1 MPLTAL
7 LLIAV
12 AAFIH
17 AWWNLLMKR
26 AGAGGLVF
34 VWGITAAT
42 ALVYAVPVLGL
53 MRDEL
58 GAFGASL
65 GLAVLV
71 SAAVHTLYLWVLQRG
86 YAVGDLSVV
95 YPVARG
101 VGPALAWIGA
111 VVLLGE
117 AVTPGSIAGLAL
129 IVAGTFTIA
138 GGWAMLRARAGAA
151 TRAGASAGTG
161 VGAAADANPHA
172 DARAPANP
180 AARLGPGI
188 AWGAAIGVTIAVY
201 TVNDGRAVRL
211 LRADPVVFYW
221 LVNVAQ
227 ALALAPWVA
236 RRAGEARTIV
246 ARHARTL
253 LAVGVL
259 SPLGYMLA
267 LQAMKYAPVSHVAPA
282 RELSMLVAAFLGV
295 RVLGEG
301 ELWRR
306 VAGAALIAAG
316 VASLALA
323 GGG

>member
-42 ALVYAVPVLGL
+42 SLVYAVPVLAV
-53 MRDEL
+53 MRDDL
-58 GAFGASL
+58 AAVGAPIA
-65 GLAVLV
+65 LAVLV

-86 YAVGDLSVV
+86 YAAGDLSVV

-101 VGPALAWIGA
+101 VGPALAWVGA
-111 VVLLGE
+111 IALLGE
-117 AVTPGSIAGLAL
+117 AVTPASIAGLAL

-138 GGWAMLRARAGAA
+138 GGWAMLRADGGAA
-151 TRAGASAGTG
+151 TGARTTAGA
-161 VGAAADANPHA
+161 P
-172 DARAPANP
+172 APAGA

-221 LVNVAQ
+221 LVNVVQ
-227 ALALAPWVA
+227 AVALAPWVA
-236 RRAGEARTIV
+236 RRAAEARAIV
-246 ARHARTL
+246 GRHARTL

-282 RELSMLVAAFLGV
+282 RELSMLIAAFLGV
-295 RVLGEG
+295 RMLGEG

-316 VASLALA
+316 VACLALA
-323 GGG
+323 GGGG

>member
-1 MPLTAL
+1 MPLSAL

-42 ALVYAVPVLGL
+42 SLVYAVPVLAL
-53 MRDEL
+53 LRDDL
-58 GAFGASL
+58 AAVGAPIA
-65 GLAVLV
+65 LAVLA

-86 YAVGDLSVV
+86 YAAGDLSVV

-101 VGPALAWIGA
+101 VGPALAWVGA
-111 VVLLGE
+111 IAWLGE
-117 AVTPGSIAGLAL
+117 AVTPASIAGLAL

-138 GGWAMLRARAGAA
+138 GGWAMLRGRASAA
-151 TRAGASAGTG
+151 VASGASVASAPR
-161 VGAAADANPHA
+161 AAP
-172 DARAPANP
+172 
-180 AARLGPGI
+180 ARLGPGI

-211 LRADPVVFYW
+211 LGADPVVFYW

-227 ALALAPWVA
+227 AVALMPWIA
-236 RRAGEARTIV
+236 RRVGEARGIV
-246 ARHARTL
+246 GRHARTL

-282 RELSMLVAAFLGV
+282 RELSMLIAAFLGV
-295 RVLGEG
+295 RMLGEG

-316 VASLALA
+316 VACLALA
-323 GGG
+323 GGGA

>member
-34 VWGITAAT
+34 VWGICAAT
-42 ALVYAVPVLGL
+42 SLVFALPVLAVL
-53 MRDEL
+53 RSEL
-58 GAFGASL
+58 AASDVAIGA
-65 GLAVLV
+65 AVLV

-86 YAVGDLSVV
+86 YAAGDLSVV

-101 VGPALAWIGA
+101 VGPALAALGA
-111 VVLLGE
+111 IVLLGE
-117 AVTPGSIAGLAL
+117 AATVASIAGLAL

-138 GGWAMLRARAGAA
+138 GGWGMW
-151 TRAGASAGTG
+151 
-161 VGAAADANPHA
+161 
-172 DARAPANP
+172 RAPARL
-180 AARLGPGI
+180 AAGI

-211 LRADPVVFYW
+211 LDADPIVFYW
-221 LVNVAQ
+221 LVNVVQ
-227 ALALAPWVA
+227 ALALAPWIA
-236 RRAGEARTIV
+236 HRAGEVRTMI
-246 ARHARTL
+246 ARHGRTL
-253 LAVGVL
+253 FAVGVL

-267 LQAMKYAPVSHVAPA
+267 LQAMKLAPVSHVAPA
-282 RELSMLVAAFLGV
+282 RELSMLMAAFLGA

-301 ELWRR
+301 HLGRR

-316 VASLALA
+316 VAALALA
-323 GGG
+323 GR

>member
-1 MPLTAL
+1 MPLSAL

-42 ALVYAVPVLGL
+42 SLVYAVPVLAL
-53 MRDEL
+53 MRDDL
-58 GAFGASL
+58 AAVGAPIA
-65 GLAVLV
+65 LAVLV

-86 YAVGDLSVV
+86 YAAGDLSVV

-111 VVLLGE
+111 IALLGE
-117 AVTPGSIAGLAL
+117 AVTPASIAGLAL

-138 GGWAMLRARAGAA
+138 GGWAMLRAGA
-151 TRAGASAGTG
+151 
-161 VGAAADANPHA
+161 
-172 DARAPANP
+172 

-221 LVNVAQ
+221 LVNVVQ
-227 ALALAPWVA
+227 AVALAPWIA
-236 RRAGEARTIV
+236 QRAGEARGIV
-246 ARHARTL
+246 GRHARTL

-282 RELSMLVAAFLGV
+282 RELSMLIAAFLGV
-295 RVLGEG
+295 RMLGEG

-316 VASLALA
+316 VACLALA
-323 GGG
+323 GGGA

>member
-1 MPLTAL
+1 MPLSAL

-42 ALVYAVPVLGL
+42 SLVYAVPVLAL
-53 MRDEL
+53 LRDDL
-58 GAFGASL
+58 AAVGVQIA
-65 GLAVLV
+65 LAVLV

-86 YAVGDLSVV
+86 YAAGDLSVV

-101 VGPALAWIGA
+101 VGPALAWVGA
-111 VVLLGE
+111 IAWLGE
-117 AVTPGSIAGLAL
+117 AVTPASIAGLAL

-138 GGWAMLRARAGAA
+138 GGWAMLRAGAGI
-151 TRAGASAGTG
+151 
-161 VGAAADANPHA
+161 
-172 DARAPANP
+172 
-180 AARLGPGI
+180 GPGI

-211 LRADPVVFYW
+211 LGADPVVFYW

-227 ALALAPWVA
+227 AVALAPWIA
-236 RRAGEARTIV
+236 RRAGEARGIV
-246 ARHARTL
+246 TRHARTL

-282 RELSMLVAAFLGV
+282 RELSMLIAAFFGV
-295 RVLGEG
+295 RMLGEG

-316 VASLALA
+316 VACLALA
-323 GGG
+323 GGGA

>member
-151 TRAGASAGTG
+151 
-161 VGAAADANPHA
+161 
-172 DARAPANP
+172 
-180 AARLGPGI
+180 
-188 AWGAAIGVTIAVY
+188 
-201 TVNDGRAVRL
+201 
-211 LRADPVVFYW
+211 
-221 LVNVAQ
+221 
-227 ALALAPWVA
+227 
-236 RRAGEARTIV
+236 
-246 ARHARTL
+246 
-253 LAVGVL
+253 
-259 SPLGYMLA
+259 
-267 LQAMKYAPVSHVAPA
+267 
-282 RELSMLVAAFLGV
+282 
-295 RVLGEG
+295 
-301 ELWRR
+301 
-306 VAGAALIAAG
+306 
-316 VASLALA
+316 
-323 GGG
+323 

>member
-53 MRDEL
+53 LRDEL
-58 GAFGASL
+58 AAFGASL
-65 GLAVLV
+65 ALAVLV

-86 YAVGDLSVV
+86 YAAGDLSVV

-138 GGWAMLRARAGAA
+138 GGWAMLRA
-151 TRAGASAGTG
+151 
-161 VGAAADANPHA
+161 HA

-180 AARLGPGI
+180 TARLGPGI

>member
-1 MPLTAL
+1 MPLSAL

-42 ALVYAVPVLGL
+42 SLVYAVPVLAL
-53 MRDEL
+53 LRDDL
-58 GAFGASL
+58 AAVGVQIA
-65 GLAVLV
+65 LAVLV

-86 YAVGDLSVV
+86 YAAGDLSVV

-101 VGPALAWIGA
+101 VGPALAWVGA
-111 VVLLGE
+111 IAWLGE
-117 AVTPGSIAGLAL
+117 AVTPASLAGLAL

-138 GGWAMLRARAGAA
+138 GGWAMLRGRAGAA
-151 TRAGASAGTG
+151 A
-161 VGAAADANPHA
+161 
-172 DARAPANP
+172 APAN
-180 AARLGPGI
+180 LGPGI

-211 LRADPVVFYW
+211 LGADPVVFYW
-221 LVNVAQ
+221 LVNVVQ
-227 ALALAPWVA
+227 AVALAPWIA
-236 RRAGEARTIV
+236 RRAGEARGIV

-282 RELSMLVAAFLGV
+282 RELSMLIAAFLGV
-295 RVLGEG
+295 RMLGEG

-306 VAGAALIAAG
+306 VAGAAFIAAG
-316 VASLALA
+316 VACLALA
-323 GGG
+323 GGGG

>member
-1 MPLTAL
+1 MPIGYASAMPLSAL
-7 LLIAV
+7 LLVVA

-42 ALVYAVPVLGL
+42 AVVFAVPVFAL
-53 MRDEL
+53 MRDDL
-58 GAFGASL
+58 AAVDAPIFV
-65 GLAVLV
+65 AVLV

-86 YAVGDLSVV
+86 YAAGDLSVV

-101 VGPALAWIGA
+101 VGPALASIGA
-111 VVLLGE
+111 IVWLGE
-117 AVTPGSIAGLAL
+117 AASLASLGGLAL

-138 GGWAMLRARAGAA
+138 GGWAMFGHGAA
-151 TRAGASAGTG
+151 KGRG
-161 VGAAADANPHA
+161 
-172 DARAPANP
+172 R
-180 AARLGPGI
+180 GI
-188 AWGAAIGVTIAVY
+188 AWGVAIGVTIAAY

-211 LRADPVVFYW
+211 LGAAPVVFYW
-221 LVNVAQ
+221 LVNVVQ
-227 ALALAPWVA
+227 ALALAPWLGRDAGA
-236 RRAGEARTIV
+236 RALMAK
-246 ARHARTL
+246 HWRTL

-282 RELSMLVAAFLGV
+282 RELSMLIAAFFGV
-295 RVLGEG
+295 RLLGEG

-306 VAGAALIAAG
+306 VAGAALIASG
-316 VASLALA
+316 VVSLALA
-323 GGG
+323 GSGA

>member
-1 MPLTAL
+1 MPLDAL
-7 LLIAV
+7 LLILA

-42 ALVYAVPVLGL
+42 ALVFAVPVLAW
-53 MRDEL
+53 MREDL
-58 GAFGASL
+58 AAIDGPILA
-65 GLAVLV
+65 AVLV

-86 YAVGDLSVV
+86 YAAGDLSVV

-101 VGPALAWIGA
+101 VGPALAWLGA
-111 VVLLGE
+111 VAWLGE
-117 AVTPGSIAGLAL
+117 TASAESLVGLSL

-138 GGWAMLRARAGAA
+138 GGWAMFRRGA
-151 TRAGASAGTG
+151 TRS
-161 VGAAADANPHA
+161 
-172 DARAPANP
+172 
-180 AARLGPGI
+180 LGRGI

-211 LRADPVVFYW
+211 LGAAPVVFYW
-221 LVNVAQ
+221 LVNLVQ
-227 ALALAPWVA
+227 AAALAPWLG
-236 RRAGEARTIV
+236 RRTDAWALLV
-246 ARHARTL
+246 RHWRVL

-282 RELSMLVAAFLGV
+282 RELSMLVAAFFGV
-295 RVLGEG
+295 RLLGEG

-306 VAGAALIAAG
+306 LAGAALIAAG
-316 VASLALA
+316 VVSLALA
-323 GGG
+323 GGAG

>member
-53 MRDEL
+53 LRDEL
-58 GAFGASL
+58 AAFGASL
-65 GLAVLV
+65 ALAVLV

-86 YAVGDLSVV
+86 YAAGDLSVV

-138 GGWAMLRARAGAA
+138 GGWAMLRA
-151 TRAGASAGTG
+151 
-161 VGAAADANPHA
+161 HA